1 MSDVIFKT
9 KVDDFLARRVKD
21 IIRRGSF
28 KDEEAFLKVAIV
40 EMVRIYELRELEER
54 IRKTSQKI
62 AIQHPMSISDAVLS
76 ARAEEDEE
84 L

>member
-21 IIRRGSF
+21 II
-28 KDEEAFLKVAIV
+28 KET
-40 EMVRIYELRELEER
+40 VRIHEFRKLEER
-54 IRKTSQKI
+54 MWKTSLKI
-62 AIQHPMSISDAVLS
+62 ASKHPMSISDALLL
-76 ARAEEDEE
+76 ARAEEDYE